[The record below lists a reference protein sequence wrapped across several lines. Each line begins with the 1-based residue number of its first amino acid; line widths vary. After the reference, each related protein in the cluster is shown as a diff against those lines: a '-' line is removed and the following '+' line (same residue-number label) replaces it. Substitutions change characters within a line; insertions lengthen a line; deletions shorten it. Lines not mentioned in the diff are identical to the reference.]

1 MDEIIKDYISNE
13 LEKIKISVG
22 EGYIAVIDKGFIQ
35 SVSSIFAISKK
46 KVNEAIGKIIKEKSK
61 FEEFSVF
68 PFRTETLIDDLNKM
82 YETHDD
88 LYKFLLQIHKQVYE
102 LKIYH
107 VSLQEYQQAADYR
120 DIEKQIMTHIN
131 KKNASDEAF

>member
-35 SVSSIFAISKK
+35 SVSSIFAISKG
-46 KVNEAIGKIIKEKSK
+46 KVNKTIGKIIKEKNK
-61 FEEFSVF
+61 IEEFSVF
-68 PFRTETLIDDLNKM
+68 PFRTQSLVEDLNKM

-88 LYKFLLQIHKQVYE
+88 LHKFLLQIHKQVYE
-102 LKIYH
+102 LKIYY
-107 VSLQEYQQAADYR
+107 VSIQEYQQAADYR
-120 DIEKQIMTHIN
+120 DIEKQIMAHLN